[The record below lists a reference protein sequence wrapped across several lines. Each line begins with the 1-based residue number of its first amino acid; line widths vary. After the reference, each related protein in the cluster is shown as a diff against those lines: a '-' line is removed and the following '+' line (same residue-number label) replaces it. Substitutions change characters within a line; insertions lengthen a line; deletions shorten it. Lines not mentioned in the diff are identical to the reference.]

1 MPILAERPSMPDD
14 SALLEID
21 GLVAG
26 YGRLTVLHGLSLTV
40 ARGESV
46 GLIGPNGH
54 GKTTLFRTISGLGR
68 ARSGHVRFDGHEI
81 TNLAPPEILRR
92 GLVHVP
98 QGNRLFPNMSVREN
112 LELGAYGPLGRG
124 QSAESLRQVV
134 GIFPRLGE
142 RMGQKASTLSGG
154 ERQMV
159 SVGCGLMARP
169 KLLILDEPTLG
180 LSPKLKDELQVAI
193 GRIRDSGLQ
202 LLVVEQDP
210 DFLRGLT
217 DRQVFVQEGRARDG
231 MAGAEGLGQAEIM
244 EMYLGY
250 H

>member
-1 MPILAERPSMPDD
+1 MADGTD
-14 SALLEID
+14 LLEVDRI
-21 GLVAG
+21 VAG
-26 YGRLTVLHGLSLTV
+26 YGRLTVLHALSLSV

-54 GKTTLFRTISGLGR
+54 GKTTLFRTVSGLSR
-68 ARSGHVRFDGHEI
+68 AWSGHVRFDGQDI
-81 TNLAPPEILRR
+81 TNRPAPDILRR

-98 QGNRLFPNMSVREN
+98 QGNRLFPNMTVREN
-112 LELGAYGPLGRG
+112 LELGAYGPAGRRG
-124 QSAESLRQVV
+124 RSDTIEQIVS
-134 GIFPRLGE
+134 IFPRLGE

-159 SVGCGLMARP
+159 SVGCGLMAAP

-180 LSPKLKDELQVAI
+180 LSPKLKEELQLAI
-193 GRIRDSGLQ
+193 GHIRQTGLQ
-202 LLVVEQDP
+202 LLIVEQDP

-217 DRQVFVQEGRARDG
+217 DRQVFVQEGRARDEI
-231 MAGAEGLGQAEIM
+231 AGSAGLSQEEIM